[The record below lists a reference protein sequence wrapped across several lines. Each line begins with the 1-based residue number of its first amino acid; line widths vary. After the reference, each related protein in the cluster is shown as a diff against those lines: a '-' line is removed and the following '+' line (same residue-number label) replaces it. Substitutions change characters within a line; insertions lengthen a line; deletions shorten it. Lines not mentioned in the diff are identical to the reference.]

1 VTVLSGKI
9 MPDDP
14 VPTRRDLGDPPVFI
28 LMASP
33 LWAPWLPDTTYQ
45 KVFIGSAGQVLTV
58 NADGS
63 IGWSNSSSGF
73 GNPMTTTGDMIYSNP
88 GSTPVRLA
96 IGASGNV
103 LLVAGGVPAWSAP
116 PWLTNPITTLGDL
129 IVGSGGT
136 AAGRLGIGASNQVLT
151 VVAGAVAWANSAAG
165 FANPMTTLGDIIT
178 AAGGGAAQRLGA
190 GAAGQ
195 VLTIVGG
202 VPAWANS
209 ASGFA
214 NPMTAQG
221 DMISGGLA
229 GVATRL
235 PAGANGQVLT
245 VVSGSPAWASGQSA
259 ASAVV
264 FPSGDTTGVTDRANI
279 TNAYPPNGGEV
290 LLANGQFYVKPPSG
304 LNCLTVPAQTT
315 ATVEGNTTG
324 GWPVCLRGLGKSTV
338 IYPVGAG
345 VTGIYYHRTGG
356 YGAQYGLAAQPQTG
370 YLRDFVVDG
379 TFATGASRGISVGD
393 GWGYELDVG
402 IVNFT
407 GTGAI
412 GLVISDDVFWTEKS
426 GPFRANLSNNSQAAL
441 LTTTVGN
448 HDHSHEYNEY
458 DFRIFCNANQQG
470 VVVDGVNQGGSRI
483 TLRGNMS
490 VSNGSAAAPPSNIA
504 ALTIQNTV
512 SPVSPESRWYA
523 GEIHIKVEGNSGN
536 GTGTTFPYMMYSD
549 GNGYV
554 RNCLVRLALSSL
566 TPSNWNNAEFS
577 ARGLIADSS
586 LSQLDTGAAG
596 SGTNGI
602 SCTYQ
607 PLTATTTNGSANF
620 TCSGGLLF
628 AVGSAVSLVGTI
640 PGAFNANTIY
650 YVVSSAG
657 SVMTLS
663 ATTGGAPI
671 TATSTVTT
679 GLTLNPA
686 APPVPASGTI
696 QQNYGPDAMVFLSGG
711 TGVTVTLQGNP
722 VANAPGPFFI
732 PAGGALTVNYTT
744 APTWIWAP
752 CSQSQY

>member
-1 VTVLSGKI
+1 
-9 MPDDP
+9 
-14 VPTRRDLGDPPVFI
+14 
-28 LMASP
+28 
-33 LWAPWLPDTTYQ
+33 
-45 KVFIGSAGQVLTV
+45 
-58 NADGS
+58 
-63 IGWSNSSSGF
+63 
-73 GNPMTTTGDMIYSNP
+73 
-88 GSTPVRLA
+88 
-96 IGASGNV
+96 
-103 LLVAGGVPAWSAP
+103 
-116 PWLTNPITTLGDL
+116 
-129 IVGSGGT
+129 VG
-136 AAGRLGIGASNQVLT
+136 
-151 VVAGAVAWANSAAG
+151 
-165 FANPMTTLGDIIT
+165 
-178 AAGGGAAQRLGA
+178 
-190 GAAGQ
+190 
-195 VLTIVGG
+195 
-202 VPAWANS
+202 
-209 ASGFA
+209 
-214 NPMTAQG
+214 
-221 DMISGGLA
+221 
-229 GVATRL
+229 
-235 PAGANGQVLT
+235 
-245 VVSGSPAWASGQSA
+245 
-259 ASAVV
+259 
-264 FPSGDTTGVTDRANI
+264 
-279 TNAYPPNGGEV
+279 
-290 LLANGQFYVKPPSG
+290 
-304 LNCLTVPAQTT
+304 C
-315 ATVEGNTTG
+315 
-324 GWPVCLRGLGKSTV
+324 
-338 IYPVGAG
+338 
-345 VTGIYYHRTGG
+345 
-356 YGAQYGLAAQPQTG
+356 
-370 YLRDFVVDG
+370 
-379 TFATGASRGISVGD
+379 
-393 GWGYELDVG
+393 
-402 IVNFT
+402 VNFT
-407 GTGAI
+407 GSGAI

-426 GPFRANLSNNSQAAL
+426 GPFRARLSNNSQAAL

-470 VVVDGVNQGGSRI
+470 VVSDGVNQGGSRI

-523 GEIHIKVEGNSGN
+523 GEIFIKVEGNSGN

-607 PLTATTTNGSANF
+607 PLTATTVNGSANF

-679 GLTLNPA
+679 GLTINPA
-686 APPVPASGTI
+686 APPMPASGVI